1 MIQSLESRWRYP
13 LALTIGGGAGFYIG
27 AMLATIYV
35 MFVFG
40 EDLNTIDF
48 LNPWL
53 LKYPQG
59 QMAATPAILQTAWLI
74 TLVPTVLL
82 AVTGMTSA
90 YRGGLTRYD
99 DAHFQTRSELRRNK
113 MIAPLSQ
120 NGFLFG
126 KLSRPRY
133 DGAFISAT
141 PDRFPHAMMIA
152 PTGRGKGIGFV
163 LPNLL
168 HFNGSAVILDVKG
181 ENFEKTAHH
190 RSQHLKNQIWYF
202 SPFDYVMPNGQG
214 GSDKS
219 QKPHTRTHRFNPL
232 ARIAALPS
240 NEQQYTAINAM
251 ADLFL
256 IVEGTNA
263 QSFFQ
268 AGRSLFVASCLYAIE
283 QGTPTIGAAL
293 RIMAGGGSKKDA
305 YRAAAA
311 MTGNPTVAEIFLTMA
326 DETDKILDSYVS
338 VIRGAGLELWQDPAV
353 DRATSASDFDFAT
366 FRTRPQSL
374 YIVVQPEHLKT
385 LAPLIRLLFADA
397 IANLQRALPKATEKH
412 AVMFLMDEF
421 DQLGKQSLVL
431 SSIKTIRSYGG
442 RFFIISQSIPG
453 LDSIY
458 GETDRRAL
466 QAGAGVQIY
475 MTPQDDRTAETLSA
489 ALGKRT
495 IVSKTRSQAAV
506 HGLNDSANISRR
518 SEERPLISASELLRF
533 PLDKVLVLA
542 EGQYPIMA
550 HHIRYYEDKHFQT
563 IEAARIGQELPF
575 PALTQ
580 PAVPKPPIKT
590 QKTEASTPAPVLAPD
605 AQPVLQSM
613 TEEQYSSACAA
624 QQAGFK
630 SISAY
635 SAKQAR
641 TQANS
646 GRGKPGKLNSATSEL
661 RDVGGK
667 TGPAEKDGPHIE
679 PASG

>member
-1 MIQSLESRWRYP
+1 
-13 LALTIGGGAGFYIG
+13 
-27 AMLATIYV
+27 
-35 MFVFG
+35 
-40 EDLNTIDF
+40 
-48 LNPWL
+48 
-53 LKYPQG
+53 
-59 QMAATPAILQTAWLI
+59 
-74 TLVPTVLL
+74 
-82 AVTGMTSA
+82 
-90 YRGGLTRYD
+90 
-99 DAHFQTRSELRRNK
+99 
-113 MIAPLSQ
+113 
-120 NGFLFG
+120 
-126 KLSRPRY
+126 
-133 DGAFISAT
+133 
-141 PDRFPHAMMIA
+141 
-152 PTGRGKGIGFV
+152 
-163 LPNLL
+163 
-168 HFNGSAVILDVKG
+168 
-181 ENFEKTAHH
+181 
-190 RSQHLKNQIWYF
+190 
-202 SPFDYVMPNGQG
+202 
-214 GSDKS
+214 
-219 QKPHTRTHRFNPL
+219 
-232 ARIAALPS
+232 
-240 NEQQYTAINAM
+240 M

-366 FRTRPQSL
+366 FRTSPQSL
-374 YIVVQPEHLKT
+374 YIVVQPEHLRT

-397 IANLQRALPKATEKH
+397 IANLQRALPKVTEKH
-412 AVMFLMDEF
+412 GVMFLMDEF

-442 RFFIISQSIPG
+442 RFIIISQSIPG

-458 GETDRRAL
+458 GETDRRAI

-475 MTPQDDRTAETLSA
+475 MTPQDDRTADTLSA

-506 HGLNDSANISRR
+506 HGLNDTANISRR

-550 HHIRYYEDKHFQT
+550 HHIRTYEDRHFQT
-563 IEAARIGQELPF
+563 IEAARIGQELPY
-575 PALTQ
+575 PALTL

-590 QKTEASTPAPVLAPD
+590 QKTEASTPAAVLAPD

-624 QQAGFK
+624 GQAGFR
-630 SISAY
+630 SISSY
-635 SAKQAR
+635 SARQAR
-641 TQANS
+641 TQAGS
-646 GRGKPGKLNSATSEL
+646 GRGKPAKPNSATSEL
-661 RDVGGK
+661 RDVGRK
-667 TGPAEKDGPHIE
+667 SGPADKDGPHVE